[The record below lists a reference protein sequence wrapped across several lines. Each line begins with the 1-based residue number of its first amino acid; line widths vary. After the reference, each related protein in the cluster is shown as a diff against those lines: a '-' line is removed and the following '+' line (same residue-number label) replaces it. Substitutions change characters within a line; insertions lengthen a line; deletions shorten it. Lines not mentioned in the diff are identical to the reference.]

1 MPIDAFVAPADAPSM
16 DASRLIW
23 LCEQYLQHKKVAAGT
38 KKDYREKINHFLKW
52 SSQYTEITETD
63 MDNFAHYLAN
73 SGLKLTTQRDVV
85 TRVGQM
91 FNWAHGAGYA
101 RLNYMLWLPV
111 IKAPRTLFDPVSPA
125 AVQSLLDACTAVRHT
140 ERAQAM
146 IAVMAGAGL
155 RLNEMVLLDAEDIS
169 FDSDNVGSIKVRSGK
184 NSQSRITGLMPGFGA
199 YVRHWCDII
208 QTGALMISARSGRL
222 HPDSAYV
229 EFIKIATHAG
239 LKDVSPH
246 DMRRFFATQ
255 WIIKHPGRIIE
266 LQKLMGHSD
275 PAMTARYVWLT
286 PDYLKEII
294 RGD

>member
-1 MPIDAFVAPADAPSM
+1 MPTDAFTMPENVASI
-16 DASRLIW
+16 DASRLGW
-23 LCEQYLQHKKVAAGT
+23 LCDQYLAHKKVLPGT

-52 SSQYTEITETD
+52 SAKYSEITESD
-63 MDNFAHYLAN
+63 MEDFANYLAE

-101 RLNYMLWLPV
+101 RMNYMLWLPV
-111 IKAPRTLFDPVSPA
+111 IRAPRTLFDPVSPA
-125 AVQSLLDACTAVRHT
+125 AVQALLDACAYIRHT

-146 IAVMAGAGL
+146 IAAMAGAGL
-155 RLNEMVLLDAEDIS
+155 RLNETMLLNAEDIS
-169 FDSDNVGSIKVRSGK
+169 FDADNVGSVMVRSGK
-184 NSQSRITGLMPGFGA
+184 NSQARVTGLMPGFGG
-199 YVRHWCDII
+199 YVRHWCNII
-208 QTGALMISARSGRL
+208 QTGALMISSRSGRL

-229 EFIKIATHAG
+229 EFIKIANYAG

-275 PAMTARYVWLT
+275 PAQTARYVWLT
-286 PDYLKEII
+286 PEYLKEIL
-294 RGD
+294 RG